1 MRRSKSKVSLDWE
14 RVRGWPPTCATAAA
28 STASTTGTNR
38 TVVQRQRY
46 LEQYVRG
53 GVCVCVSVRL
63 RVCVC
68 LFVGMCV
75 FFFVGGV
82 HVKAFSI
89 IYFLL
94 VLY

>member
-53 GVCVCVSVRL
+53 GVCVCVSVCLRL
-63 RVCVC
+63 FVCLHVCV
-68 LFVGMCV
+68 LFFGE
-75 FFFVGGV
+75 
-82 HVKAFSI
+82 KP
-89 IYFLL
+89 FLL
-94 VLY
+94 YIFC